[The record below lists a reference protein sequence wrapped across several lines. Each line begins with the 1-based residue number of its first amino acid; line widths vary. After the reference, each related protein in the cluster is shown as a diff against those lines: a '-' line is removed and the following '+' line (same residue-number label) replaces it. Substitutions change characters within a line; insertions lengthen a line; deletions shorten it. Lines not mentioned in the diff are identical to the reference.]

1 MDQSSLE
8 FILILTTK
16 SKLNYTKDQ
25 TLYSQNI
32 YCKVSRESSTFFA
45 LKCEMIILFL
55 VVRDL
60 LKLNAVNKYLSVKRE
75 SSVKVIAVNWDFMAV
90 THNREL
96 ITFLIFAKSD
106 LGLVKHE
113 QTHHSFVMKFL

>member
-32 YCKVSRESSTFFA
+32 YCKVSRESSTFFD

-90 THNREL
+90 TYNREL